1 MRAHIGAEVTV
12 VPIDDDPYIL
22 QFQRFAIVSRRD
34 ASGVYV
40 RLSATCPADRE
51 FGPLPESRLQI
62 GWRDGSGAWRRW

>member
-12 VPIDDDPYIL
+12 IPAESDPYIL

-34 ASGVYV
+34 AQGVYV
-40 RLSATCPADRE
+40 RLSATRPADRE

-62 GWRDGSGAWRRW
+62 GWRDEQNRWRRW

>member
-12 VPIDDDPYIL
+12 VPDDTDDYIL

-34 ASGVYV
+34 DQGVYV
-40 RLSATCPADRE
+40 RLSSTCPADRE

-62 GWRDGSGAWRRW
+62 GWRDEQNRWRRW